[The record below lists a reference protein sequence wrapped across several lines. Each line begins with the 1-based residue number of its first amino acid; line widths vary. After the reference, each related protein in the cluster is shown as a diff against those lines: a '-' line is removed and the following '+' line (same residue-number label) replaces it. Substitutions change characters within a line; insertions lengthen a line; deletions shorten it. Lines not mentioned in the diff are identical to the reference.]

1 MLLFHSM
8 AEGGLAQRTKA
19 IQLGDELVE
28 VNGACVRGRTLKD
41 AIPLLQNAGDLVKL
55 KLTRMVIIPWPHCL
69 L

>member
-1 MLLFHSM
+1 M

-28 VNGACVRGRTLKD
+28 VNGSSVRGRTLKE

-55 KLTRMVIIPWPHCL
+55 KLTRMVK
-69 L
+69 